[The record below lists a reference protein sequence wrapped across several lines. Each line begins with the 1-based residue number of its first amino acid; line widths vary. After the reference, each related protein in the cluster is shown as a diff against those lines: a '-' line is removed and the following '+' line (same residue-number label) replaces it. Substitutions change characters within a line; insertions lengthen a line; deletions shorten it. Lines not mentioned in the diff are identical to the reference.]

1 MDAVKIDAIERYRA
15 VNDAAATPEFRLP
28 AHAFRMPF
36 ERSRELSVSK
46 PESKTRNPEKG
57 YVALLGWS
65 LNAIEAVDRF
75 DRRYLVV
82 APDWAEDY
90 CKEHGIPYVP
100 WNFER
105 LNDRSM
111 EIAETL
117 KAKGVDVAI
126 PLFEET
132 VEWAGAINSVLLDN
146 PRLFGQSLLLRDKA
160 LMKRRAQLGGIRVG
174 IFEEAHERDDVIRFL
189 KRVNQTLLKLD
200 GDPNDPIH
208 LKAFDKAGSL
218 GHRVIR
224 TPDEVDTIPDEEFP
238 VLMESH
244 LDGWEFA
251 VEAWIHNGKIRFLN
265 ISEYVTLGYSVFVP
279 ATPEL
284 EKYRPEIT
292 RQIEKLI
299 KTFDIEFG
307 FVHPEY
313 FVTSDGEMYFGEV
326 AYRPPGFKVFE
337 LLERAYGFNAYQG
350 LVLAFDPKT
359 TEEEIEDFFPKEV
372 VDAKGHAGCFGV
384 YPRRRVVSQLCMPE
398 ETEDHIYFE
407 SHELTAPLEE
417 TVTKRTAFGTH
428 WGLLHFFGDDPY
440 EMRDLLKKQEELDF
454 YV

>member
-1 MDAVKIDAIERYRA
+1 MEK
-15 VNDAAATPEFRLP
+15 
-28 AHAFRMPF
+28 
-36 ERSRELSVSK
+36 
-46 PESKTRNPEKG
+46 NPDKG

-65 LNAIEAVDRF
+65 LNAVEAAEKF
-75 DRRYLVV
+75 DRRYIVV
-82 APDWAEDY
+82 APDWAEAY
-90 CKEHGIPYVP
+90 CSEHNIPYIP

-111 EIAETL
+111 EIAQTL
-117 KAKGVDVAI
+117 KDMGVDVAI

-132 VEWAGAINSVLLDN
+132 VEWAGAINSVLLNN
-146 PRLFGQSLLLRDKA
+146 PRLLGQAMLMRDKS

-174 IFEEAHERDDVIRFL
+174 IFEEARERDDVMRFL

-208 LKAFDKAGSL
+208 FKAFDKAGCL

-224 TPDEVDTIPDEEFP
+224 TPDDVDGIPEDEFP
-238 VLMESH
+238 ALMESH

-251 VEAWIHNGKIRFLN
+251 VEAWVHKGKIRFLN

-279 ATPEL
+279 ASPEL
-284 EKYRPEIT
+284 ERHRAQIT
-292 RQIEKLI
+292 AQVEKLI

-313 FVTSDGEMYFGEV
+313 FVTSDHEMYFGEV

-337 LLERAYGFNAYQG
+337 LLERVYGFNAYQALI
-350 LVLAFDPKT
+350 LVFDPKT
-359 TEEEIEDFFPKEV
+359 SDEEITAFFPREV
-372 VDAKGHAGCFGV
+372 VDAQGHAGCFGV
-384 YPRRRVVSQLCMPE
+384 YPRRRVVSHLQIPE
-398 ETEDHIYFE
+398 QTEDHPYFE
-407 SHELTAPLEE
+407 SHELTAPLQE

-428 WGLLHFFGDDPY
+428 WGLVYFRGADPHV
-440 EMRDLLKKQEELDF
+440 MRDLLKAQEELDY

>member
-1 MDAVKIDAIERYRA
+1 
-15 VNDAAATPEFRLP
+15 
-28 AHAFRMPF
+28 MPSAQDEKF
-36 ERSRELSVSK
+36 DPK
-46 PESKTRNPEKG
+46 KG

-65 LNAIEAVDRF
+65 LSAVEAAEAF
-75 DRRYLVV
+75 DRRYVVV
-82 APDWAEDY
+82 APDWAEEY
-90 CKEHGIPYVP
+90 CESHDIPYVP

-105 LNDRSM
+105 LNDRSL

-117 KAKGVDVAI
+117 QNMGVDVAI

-146 PRLFGQSLLLRDKA
+146 PRLFGQAMLLRDKA

-174 IFEEAHERDDVIRFL
+174 IFEEAHDHGDVVRFL

-224 TPDEVDTIPDEEFP
+224 TPDEVDLIPDEEFP

-251 VEAWIHNGKIRFLN
+251 VEAWIHDGKIRFLN

-284 EKYRPEIT
+284 EAHREQIT
-292 RQIEKLI
+292 REIEKLI

-307 FVHPEY
+307 VIHPEY
-313 FVTSDGEMYFGEV
+313 FVTSDGTMYFGEV

-337 LLERAYGFNAYQG
+337 LLEKAYGFNAYQG
-350 LVLAFDPKT
+350 MILAFDPHT
-359 TEEEIEDFFPKEV
+359 TDAEIDAFFPEPVK
-372 VDAKGHAGCFGV
+372 DAKGYAGCFGV
-384 YPRRRVVSQLCMPE
+384 YPRRRVVSRLQIPE
-398 ETEDHIYFE
+398 ETEDHPYFE
-407 SHELTAPLEE
+407 THELTAPMEE

-428 WGLLHFFGDDPY
+428 WGLVYFFGDDPY
-440 EMRDLLKKQEELDF
+440 TMRDLLAAQEALDF

>member
-1 MDAVKIDAIERYRA
+1 M
-15 VNDAAATPEFRLP
+15 PEGHSF
-28 AHAFRMPF
+28 
-36 ERSRELSVSK
+36 
-46 PESKTRNPEKG
+46 NPDKG

-65 LNAIEAVDRF
+65 LSAVEAVAKF
-75 DRRYLVV
+75 DRRYVVV
-82 APDWAEDY
+82 APEWAEAY
-90 CKEHGIPYVP
+90 CTEHDIPYLP

-105 LNDRSM
+105 LNDRSF
-111 EIAETL
+111 EIASTL
-117 KAKGVDVAI
+117 QEMGVDVAI

-146 PRLFGQSLLLRDKA
+146 PRLFGQAMLLRDKA

-174 IFEEAHERDDVIRFL
+174 IFEEAHEKDDVFRFL

-208 LKAFDKAGSL
+208 LKAFDKAGCL
-218 GHRVIR
+218 GHRVVR
-224 TPDEVDTIPDEEFP
+224 TPDDIDVIPEEEFP

-251 VEAWIHNGKIRFLN
+251 VEAWIHDGKVRFLN

-284 EKYRPEIT
+284 EKYRPEIVKE
-292 RQIEKLI
+292 IEKLI
-299 KTFDIEFG
+299 KTFDIQFG
-307 FVHPEY
+307 VIHPEY
-313 FVTSDGEMYFGEV
+313 FVTSDGSMYFGEV

-350 LVLAFDPKT
+350 MVLAFDPKT
-359 TEEEIEDFFPKEV
+359 TEEEIEAFFPEPV
-372 VDAKGHAGCFGV
+372 TGARTHAGCFGV
-384 YPRRRVVSQLCMPE
+384 YPRRRVVSQLELPE
-398 ETEDHIYFE
+398 ETEDHPYFE
-407 SHELTAPLEE
+407 SHELTAPVEE

-428 WGLLHFFGDDPY
+428 WGLVYFQGEDPY
-440 EMRDLLKKQEELDF
+440 VMRDLLKRQEELDF

>member
-1 MDAVKIDAIERYRA
+1 MQKDG
-15 VNDAAATPEFRLP
+15 N
-28 AHAFRMPF
+28 
-36 ERSRELSVSK
+36 
-46 PESKTRNPEKG
+46 KG
-57 YVALLGWS
+57 HIALLGWS
-65 LNAIEAVDRF
+65 LNAIEAAENF
-75 DRRYLVV
+75 DRRYVVV
-82 APDWAEDY
+82 APDWAEEY
-90 CKEHGIPYVP
+90 CQTHGIPYVP

-105 LNDRSM
+105 LNDRSL

-117 KAKGVDVAI
+117 KEMDVDVAI

-146 PRLFGQSLLLRDKA
+146 PRLYGQSLLLRDKA

-174 IFEEAHERDDVIRFL
+174 IFEEAHDKEDVVRFL

-208 LKAFDKAGSL
+208 LKAFDKAGCL

-224 TPDEVDTIPDEEFP
+224 TPDEVDSIPEEEFP

-251 VEAWIHNGKIRFLN
+251 VEAWIHKGKIAFLN

-279 ATPEL
+279 ASPEL
-284 EKYRPEIT
+284 EKYRPQIT
-292 RQIEKLI
+292 AQIEKLI

-307 FVHPEY
+307 LIHPEY
-313 FVTSDGEMYFGEV
+313 FVTNDGEMYFGEV

-337 LLERAYGFNAYQG
+337 LLERVYGFNAYQASM
-350 LVLAFDPKT
+350 LVFDPRT
-359 TEEEIEDFFPKEV
+359 SDAEVEAFFPTPV
-372 VDAKGHAGCFGV
+372 VDADGYAGCFGV
-384 YPRRRVVSQLCMPE
+384 YPRRRVVSKLEIPE
-398 ETEDHIYFE
+398 EVEDDPYFE
-407 SHELTAPLEE
+407 SHELTPPMEE

-428 WGLLHFFGDDPY
+428 WGLVYFKGDQAARMK
-440 EMRDLLKKQEELDF
+440 ELLKHMEALDF

>member
-1 MDAVKIDAIERYRA
+1 MEK
-15 VNDAAATPEFRLP
+15 
-28 AHAFRMPF
+28 
-36 ERSRELSVSK
+36 
-46 PESKTRNPEKG
+46 NPDKG

-65 LNAIEAVDRF
+65 LSAVEALDRF
-75 DRRYLVV
+75 DRRYIVV
-82 APDWAEDY
+82 APPWAEDY
-90 CKEHGIPYVP
+90 CKQNDIPYIP
-100 WNFER
+100 WDFER

-111 EIAETL
+111 EIAQTL
-117 KAKGVDVAI
+117 KDMDVDVAI

-132 VEWAGAINSVLLDN
+132 VEWSGAINSVLMDN
-146 PRLFGQSLLLRDKA
+146 PRLYGQSILFRDKA

-174 IFEEAHERDDVIRFL
+174 IFEEAHDKSDVVRFL

-208 LKAFDKAGSL
+208 LKAFDKAGCL

-251 VEAWIHNGKIRFLN
+251 VEAWIHDGKIRFLN

-284 EKYRPEIT
+284 ESWRPAIT
-292 RQIEKLI
+292 KQIEMLI
-299 KTFDIEFG
+299 KAFDIQFG
-307 FVHPEY
+307 FIHPEY
-313 FVTSDGEMYFGEV
+313 FVTSDGAMYFGEV

-350 LVLAFDPKT
+350 MVLAFDPKT
-359 TEEEIEDFFPKEV
+359 TEEEITSFFPREV

-384 YPRRRVVSQLCMPE
+384 YPRRRVVSKLEIPE
-398 ETEDHIYFE
+398 ETEQHPYFE
-407 SHELTAPLEE
+407 SHELTAPMEE

-428 WGLLHFFGDDPY
+428 WGLIYFFGDNAHTI
-440 EMRDLLKKQEELDF
+440 RDLLKHQEDLDF

>member
-1 MDAVKIDAIERYRA
+1 MSSSGPAI
-15 VNDAAATPEFRLP
+15 
-28 AHAFRMPF
+28 
-36 ERSRELSVSK
+36 
-46 PESKTRNPEKG
+46 RNPDKG

-65 LNAIEAVDRF
+65 LNAVEALDRF
-75 DRRYLVV
+75 DRRYVVV
-82 APDWAEDY
+82 APDWAEEY
-90 CKEHGIPYVP
+90 CQKNDIPYIP

-105 LNDRSM
+105 LNDRSL

-117 KAKGVDVAI
+117 QKEGVDVAI

-132 VEWAGAINSVLLDN
+132 VEWAGAINSVLMDN
-146 PRLFGQSLLLRDKA
+146 PRLFGQAMLLRDKA

-174 IFEEAHERDDVIRFL
+174 IFEEAHDKTDVVRFL

-208 LKAFDKAGSL
+208 LKAFDKAGCL

-224 TPDEVDTIPDEEFP
+224 TPDEIDSIPDEEFP

-251 VEAWIHNGKIRFLN
+251 VEAWVHDGKIRFLN

-284 EKYRPEIT
+284 EKYREQIT

-337 LLERAYGFNAYQG
+337 LLERAYGFNAYQA

-359 TEEEIEDFFPKEV
+359 TEEEIVNFFPREV
-372 VDAKGHAGCFGV
+372 VDAKGFAGCFGV
-384 YPRRRVVSQLCMPE
+384 YPRRRVVSELSMPE
-398 ETEDHIYFE
+398 ETEDHDYFE
-407 SHELTAPLEE
+407 SHELTAPMEA

-428 WGLLHFFGDDPY
+428 WGLIYFFGDDPY
-440 EMRDLLKKQEELDF
+440 TMRDLLKRQEELDF

>member
-1 MDAVKIDAIERYRA
+1 LQTPTAESTTG
-15 VNDAAATPEFRLP
+15 ATDLRP
-28 AHAFRMPF
+28 
-36 ERSRELSVSK
+36 
-46 PESKTRNPEKG
+46 NPTHDPNEHLRDPDKG
-57 YVALLGWS
+57 YVALLGWVP
-65 LNAIEAVDRF
+65 NAIDALDKF
-75 DRRYLVV
+75 DRRYVVV
-82 APDWAEDY
+82 APPWAEEY
-90 CKEHGIPYVP
+90 CSQHQIPYVP
-100 WNFER
+100 WDFER

-117 KAKGVDVAI
+117 RDMGVDVAI

-132 VEWAGAINSVLLDN
+132 VEWAGAINSMLLDN
-146 PRLFGQSLLLRDKA
+146 PTLYGQSLLLRDKA

-208 LKAFDKAGSL
+208 LKAFDKAGCL

-224 TPDEVDTIPDEEFP
+224 TPDEVDTIPEEEFP

-251 VEAWIHNGKIRFLN
+251 VEAWVHNGKIVFLN

-279 ATPEL
+279 ASPEL

-299 KTFDIEFG
+299 KTFDIKFG

-337 LLERAYGFNAYQG
+337 LLERTYGFNAYQG

-359 TEEEIEDFFPKEV
+359 TEDEIAAFFPREV

-384 YPRRRVVSQLCMPE
+384 YPRRRVLSTREIP
-398 ETEDHIYFE
+398 
-407 SHELTAPLEE
+407 
-417 TVTKRTAFGTH
+417 
-428 WGLLHFFGDDPY
+428 
-440 EMRDLLKKQEELDF
+440 
-454 YV
+454 

>member
-1 MDAVKIDAIERYRA
+1 MQKNLD
-15 VNDAAATPEFRLP
+15 
-28 AHAFRMPF
+28 
-36 ERSRELSVSK
+36 
-46 PESKTRNPEKG
+46 KG
-57 YVALLGWS
+57 YIALLGWS
-65 LNAIEAVDRF
+65 LSAVEAAENF
-75 DRRYLVV
+75 DRRYVVV
-82 APDWAEDY
+82 APDWAEEY
-90 CKEHGIPYVP
+90 CTQHNIPYVA

-117 KAKGVDVAI
+117 QEMGVDVAI
-126 PLFEET
+126 PIFEET

-146 PRLFGQSLLLRDKA
+146 PRLLGQAMLMRDKS

-174 IFEEAHERDDVIRFL
+174 IFEEAHDREDVVRFL
-189 KRVNQTLLKLD
+189 RRVNQTLLKLD

-208 LKAFDKAGSL
+208 FKAFDKAGCL
-218 GHRVIR
+218 GHRVVR
-224 TPDEVDTIPDEEFP
+224 TPDDVDAIPDDEFP
-238 VLMESH
+238 ALMESH

-279 ATPEL
+279 ASPEL
-284 EKYRPEIT
+284 EKYRDQIKQ
-292 RQIEKLI
+292 QIEKLV

-307 FVHPEY
+307 LIHPEY

-337 LLERAYGFNAYQG
+337 LLERVYGFNAYQASM
-350 LVLAFDPKT
+350 LVFDPKT
-359 TEEEIEDFFPKEV
+359 TEDEILEFFPKEV
-372 VDAKGHAGCFGV
+372 VDAKGFAGCFGV
-384 YPRRRVVSQLCMPE
+384 YPRRRVVSRLEIPE
-398 ETEDHIYFE
+398 ETEDHPYFE
-407 SHELTAPLEE
+407 SHELTTPAQE

-428 WGLLHFFGDDPY
+428 WGLVYFVGSEAD
-440 EMRDLLKKQEELDF
+440 EMKRLLKHQEELDF

>member
-1 MDAVKIDAIERYRA
+1 MKKDS
-15 VNDAAATPEFRLP
+15 N
-28 AHAFRMPF
+28 
-36 ERSRELSVSK
+36 
-46 PESKTRNPEKG
+46 KG
-57 YVALLGWS
+57 YIALLGWS
-65 LNAIEAVDRF
+65 LNAIEAAENF
-75 DRRYLVV
+75 NRRYVVV

-90 CKEHGIPYVP
+90 CKQHDIPYVS

-105 LNDRSM
+105 LNDRSL

-117 KAKGVDVAI
+117 KEMGVNVSI

-132 VEWAGAINSVLLDN
+132 VEWAGAINSVLLDS
-146 PRLFGQSLLLRDKA
+146 PRLYGQSLLLRDKA

-174 IFEEAHERDDVIRFL
+174 IFEEAHDKDDVVRFL

-208 LKAFDKAGSL
+208 LKAFDKAGCL

-224 TPDEVDTIPDEEFP
+224 TPDEIDAIPDEEFP

-251 VEAWIHNGKIRFLN
+251 VEAWIHNGKIAFLN

-279 ATPEL
+279 ASPEL
-284 EKYRPEIT
+284 ERYRDQI
-292 RQIEKLI
+292 RHQIEKLI

-307 FVHPEY
+307 LIHPEY

-337 LLERAYGFNAYQG
+337 LLERVYGFNAYQASI
-350 LVLAFDPKT
+350 LVFDPKT
-359 TEEEIEDFFPKEV
+359 SPEEVAEFFPREV
-372 VDAKGHAGCFGV
+372 VDADGFAGCFGV
-384 YPRRRVVSQLCMPE
+384 YPRRRVVSRLEIPE
-398 ETEDHIYFE
+398 EVEDHPYFE
-407 SHELTAPLEE
+407 SHELTAPMEE

-428 WGLLHFFGDDPY
+428 WGLVYFRGDDAHKL
-440 EMRDLLKKQEELDF
+440 RDLLKAQEDMDY

>member
-1 MDAVKIDAIERYRA
+1 MQTPTALAT
-15 VNDAAATPEFRLP
+15 DAAVDTA
-28 AHAFRMPF
+28 AHPVQDPHEHLRDPD
-36 ERSRELSVSK
+36 
-46 PESKTRNPEKG
+46 KG
-57 YVALLGWS
+57 YVALLGWVP
-65 LNAIEAVDRF
+65 NAVDALSRF
-75 DRRYLVV
+75 DRRYVVV
-82 APDWAEDY
+82 APIWAADY
-90 CKEHGIPYVP
+90 CREHQIPFVP
-100 WNFER
+100 WDFER

-117 KAKGVDVAI
+117 RDMGVDVAI

-132 VEWAGAINSVLLDN
+132 VEWAGAINSMLMDN
-146 PRLFGQSLLLRDKA
+146 PTLYGQSLLLRDKA

-208 LKAFDKAGSL
+208 LKAFDKAGCL

-251 VEAWIHNGKIRFLN
+251 VEAWIHNGKIVFLN

-279 ATPEL
+279 ASPEL

-299 KTFDIEFG
+299 KTFDIKFG

-337 LLERAYGFNAYQG
+337 LLERVYGFNAYQG
-350 LVLAFDPKT
+350 LVLAFDPRT
-359 TEEEIEDFFPKEV
+359 TEEEIEAFFPREV
-372 VDAKGHAGCFGV
+372 VDASGHAGCFGV
-384 YPRRRVVSQLCMPE
+384 YPRRRVVSTLAIPE
-398 ETEDHIYFE
+398 ETEDHEYFE
-407 SHELTAPLEE
+407 SHELTAPVEE

-428 WGLLHFFGDDPY
+428 WGLVYFHGDDAY
-440 EMRDLLKKQEELDF
+440 EMRSVLRRQEDLDF